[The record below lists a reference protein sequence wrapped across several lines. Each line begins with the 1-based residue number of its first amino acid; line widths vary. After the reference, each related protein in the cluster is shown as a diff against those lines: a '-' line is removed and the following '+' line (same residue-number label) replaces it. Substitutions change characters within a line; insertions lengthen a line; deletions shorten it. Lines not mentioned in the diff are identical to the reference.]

1 MAKNILVR
9 GFCPLKI
16 KITQLSD
23 VFCLNT
29 SPTHSC
35 PGINGNVAIV
45 FAAKVKEKKLSGFIT
60 VQNK

>member
-1 MAKNILVR
+1 M
-9 GFCPLKI
+9 KI

-60 VQNK
+60 VRNK